1 MSCGEIPQVF
11 LCNQKFYF
19 DMQKFYKRQ
28 EGTRDMEEFQVTD
41 QCLVVKL
48 PEEIDHHHAGYY
60 SEWAD
65 HYILKEKV
73 TNVVFD
79 FERTGFMDSSG
90 IGIIMGRYRKIS
102 CFGGKVYAVHA
113 DRQILRILK
122 LAGLDKYI
130 EIVREEE

>member
-1 MSCGEIPQVF
+1 
-11 LCNQKFYF
+11 
-19 DMQKFYKRQ
+19 MQKFYKRQ
-28 EGTRDMEEFQVTD
+28 EGTRDMEEFQVID

-130 EIVREEE
+130 EIVGEEE